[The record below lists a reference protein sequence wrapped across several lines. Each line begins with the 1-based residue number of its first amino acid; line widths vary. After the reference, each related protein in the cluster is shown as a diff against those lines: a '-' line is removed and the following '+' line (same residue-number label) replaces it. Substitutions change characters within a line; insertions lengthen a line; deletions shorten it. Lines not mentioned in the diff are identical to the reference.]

1 MALTPPKATD
11 LFSDIDS
18 PKAAAVAMDEFN
30 TELGKSLSAGISDPS
45 QIMAVKSGNVSFAQ
59 ASMSSSGATSQL
71 EALVANK
78 SLSPEVIS
86 SLTTALATQRGVSG
100 DIAKEITTTSPLS
113 TSFAAFDL
121 EAPAKLLTPRP
132 TPLRNRIPR
141 KKGIGTSHRVKRIL
155 GYTGTG
161 TGGQGQIWPGIN
173 ETTQN
178 NFAPGAAN
186 AYYLER
192 GPQISYTAD
201 DLVLP
206 YNSYSLSDQVS
217 FDANFSG
224 LGYQDL
230 RQLSSTSTLYATM
243 LMEERMMLMARGT
256 ASGYSGALS
265 APTFAVGTRAAA
277 GSEVALTATTYYV
290 NVTAD
295 AGISYSGFGE
305 SILGTQASQAVSS
318 GGVLTV
324 TVSAANAV
332 VGALGYNIYV
342 GTTTGAANLHYIG
355 TLKGTGTFVVNGVG
369 GNSLGNNGIINTTGA
384 LASRASADTS
394 AYATG
399 YDGILPTVLG
409 PNSGAI
415 NQINSTFSTSNP
427 GVEFQN
433 VFASLYNA
441 VKADPDEILLNGS
454 DRKQLS
460 DAIKSGSTANYR
472 LNIENPGEGGIT
484 YGSVVTGLQNE
495 VTGKSLAL
503 TVHPWLPQ
511 GVSPVLSYTLPI
523 PDTEVSD
530 VWANFLVQDYMG
542 IQWPVNQFTYD
553 FSTYFRGTFF
563 CTAPAWNG
571 VVSGIVSA

>member
-1 MALTPPKATD
+1 MTLQAPKATD
-11 LFSDIDS
+11 LFGDVT
-18 PKAAAVAMDEFN
+18 PREAVERMEDFTN
-30 TELGKSLSAGISDPS
+30 ELSKSLSSASSVPGQAPQADPT
-45 QIMAVKSGNVSFAQ
+45 AA
-59 ASMSSSGATSQL
+59 L

-78 SLSPEVIS
+78 SLSPEAS
-86 SLTTALATQRGVSG
+86 SGLQTALAAQRLAMQ
-100 DIAKEITTTSPLS
+100 DIQKEITLTSPLS

-121 EAPAKLLTPRP
+121 EAPAKMLTPRP

-161 TGGQGQIWPGIN
+161 TGGVGNTWPGIT
-173 ETTQN
+173 ESTTTAFGSI
-178 NFAPGAAN
+178 NF
-186 AYYLER
+186 ER
-192 GPQISYTAD
+192 GPQISYASD
-201 DLVLP
+201 DLILP
-206 YNSYSLSDQVS
+206 YNSYSLSDAVS

-265 APTFAVGTRAAA
+265 APTFT
-277 GSEVALTATTYYV
+277 TATPVASATQTALAATDYFV

-295 AGISYSGFGE
+295 AGISGSGFGE
-305 SILGTQASQAVSS
+305 SILGTESAAITVAT
-318 GGVLTV
+318 GDVLTV
-324 TVSAANAV
+324 TVSTPVA
-332 VGALGYNIYV
+332 GALGYNIYV
-342 GTTTGAANLHYIG
+342 GTVTGAANLKYQG
-355 TLKGTGTFVVNGVG
+355 TLKGTGTFTIQGATSIQRT
-369 GNSLGNNGIINTTGA
+369 GNTAPFTTSGA
-384 LASRASADTS
+384 AASRATADTS

-409 PNSGAI
+409 PNSGFNNA
-415 NQINSTFSTSNP
+415 INSTFSTANP
-427 GVEFQN
+427 GAEFQT
-433 VFASLYNA
+433 VFAGLYDA
-441 VKADPDEILLNGS
+441 VKGDPDLVLLNGS

-472 LNIENPGEGGIT
+472 LTIDNPGTGGTT

-495 VTGKSLAL
+495 VTGKSIGLE
-503 TVHPWLPQ
+503 VHPWLPQ
-511 GVSPVLSYTLPI
+511 GVAPVLSFTLPI

-530 VWANFLVQDYMG
+530 VWANFMVQDYMG
-542 IQWPVNQFTYD
+542 IQWPVTQFQYE

>member
-1 MALTPPKATD
+1 MALNAPKVAD
-11 LFSDIDS
+11 LFSDAS
-18 PKAAAVAMDEFN
+18 PKEAAERFEEFS
-30 TELGKSLSAGISDPS
+30 TELSKSLSNASHVPGQAPTTDPL
-45 QIMAVKSGNVSFAQ
+45 
-59 ASMSSSGATSQL
+59 ATM

-78 SLSPEVIS
+78 SLSAEAS
-86 SLTTALATQRGVSG
+86 AGLNNALAAQRVAMQ
-100 DIAKEITTTSPLS
+100 DIQKEITLTSPLN

-161 TGGQGQIWPGIN
+161 TGGQGQIWPGIT
-173 ETTQN
+173 ESTQN
-178 NFAPGAAN
+178 NFAGGGSTP
-186 AYYLER
+186 LELIR

-201 DLVLP
+201 DLILP

-256 ASGYSGALS
+256 ASGYSGVIA
-265 APTFAVGTRAAA
+265 APTALVASSPAAS
-277 GSEVALTATTYYV
+277 GSQTALASGTYYV
-290 NVTAD
+290 YVTAD
-295 AGISYSGFGE
+295 AGISANGFGE
-305 SILGTQASQAVSS
+305 SI
-318 GGVLTV
+318 
-324 TVSAANAV
+324 VSAVASETVATGDVLV
-332 VGALGYNIYV
+332 VSFTGSTGALGYNIYV
-342 GTTTGAANLHYIG
+342 GTATGTANCTYVGTVKGALSVTIQGASATNLPANNFAFSTTGAA
-355 TLKGTGTFVVNGVG
+355 
-369 GNSLGNNGIINTTGA
+369 
-384 LASRASADTS
+384 ASRANTNTS

-409 PNSGAI
+409 PNTGFNNA
-415 NQINSTFSTSNP
+415 INSTFSTANP
-427 GVEFQN
+427 GVEFQT
-433 VFASLYNA
+433 VFANLYQN
-441 VKADPDEILLNGS
+441 VKADPDMVLMNGN

-460 DAIKSGSTANYR
+460 DAIKNGSTANYR
-472 LNIENPGEGGIT
+472 LVINQPGETGTT
-484 YGSVVTGLQNE
+484 YGSIVTGLQNE
-495 VTGKSLAL
+495 VTGKAVDIM
-503 TVHPWLPQ
+503 VHPWLNS
-511 GVSPVLSYTLPI
+511 GVAPVLSFTLPI
-523 PDTEVSD
+523 PDTQVSD

-542 IQWPVNQFTYD
+542 IQWPVTQFTYD

-571 VVSGIVSA
+571 AVSGIIPA

>member
-1 MALTPPKATD
+1 MATEM
-11 LFSDIDS
+11 
-18 PKAAAVAMDEFN
+18 PKAADLFDSATPVEAAQKMEEYTDL
-30 TELGKSLSAGISDPS
+30 LGKALSNASHVPGQAPTKDP
-45 QIMAVKSGNVSFAQ
+45 MAA
-59 ASMSSSGATSQL
+59 M
-71 EALVANK
+71 EALAASK
-78 SLSPEVIS
+78 SLTPDAAAG
-86 SLTTALATQRGVSG
+86 LQNALAAQRLAMQ
-100 DIAKEITTTSPLS
+100 DIQKEITTTSPLS

-141 KKGIGTSHRVKRIL
+141 KKGVGTSHRVKRIT

-161 TGGQGQIWPGIN
+161 TGGQGQIWPGIT

-178 NFAPGAAN
+178 NFAPGGAN
-186 AYYLER
+186 GLYLER

-243 LMEERMMLMARGT
+243 LMEERMMLFARGT
-256 ASGYSGALS
+256 ASGYSGAIA
-265 APTFAVGTRAAA
+265 APTALVASSPAATGTQTALAA
-277 GSEVALTATTYYV
+277 GVYYV
-290 NVTAD
+290 YITAD
-295 AGISYSGFGE
+295 AGISQNGFGE
-305 SILGTQASQAVSS
+305 SI
-318 GGVLTV
+318 
-324 TVSAANAV
+324 VSAVASETVASGDV
-332 VGALGYNIYV
+332 LSVSFTGSTGALGYNVYV
-342 GTTTGAANLHYIG
+342 GTATGTANCKLQGTVKGGTTVIIQGAAATNLPA
-355 TLKGTGTFVVNGVG
+355 
-369 GNSLGNNGIINTTGA
+369 NNFAFSTSGA
-384 LASRASADTS
+384 AASRANADTS

-409 PNSGAI
+409 PNTGFNNAI
-415 NQINSTFSTSNP
+415 NSAFSTSNP
-427 GVEFQN
+427 GVEFQD
-433 VFASLYNA
+433 VFAGLYEN
-441 VKADPDEILLNGS
+441 VKADPDIVLLNGN

-460 DAIKSGSTANYR
+460 DAIKSGSNANYR
-472 LNIENPGEGGIT
+472 LVINNPGDGGTT
-484 YGSVVTGLQNE
+484 YGSIVTGLQNE
-495 VTGKSLAL
+495 VTGKAVDLM
-503 TVHPWLPQ
+503 VHPWLNS
-511 GVSPVLSYTLPI
+511 GVAPVLSWTLPI

-542 IQWPVNQFTYD
+542 IQWPVTQFTYD

-571 VVSGIVSA
+571 AVSGIQQA

>member
-1 MALTPPKATD
+1 MAEMPRAKD
-11 LFSDIDS
+11 LFGDATPIE
-18 PKAAAVAMDEFN
+18 AAQKMEEF
-30 TELGKSLSAGISDPS
+30 TEVLGKSLSNSSAVPGQAPAVDP
-45 QIMAVKSGNVSFAQ
+45 
-59 ASMSSSGATSQL
+59 TTQL
-71 EALVANK
+71 EALAANK
-78 SLSPEVIS
+78 SLAPD
-86 SLTTALATQRGVSG
+86 ALAGLNNALASQRLAMQEIQK
-100 DIAKEITTTSPLS
+100 DITLTSPLS

-141 KKGIGTSHRVKRIL
+141 KKGVGTSHRVKRIL

-161 TGGQGQIWPGIN
+161 TGGVGQTWPGIT
-173 ETTQN
+173 ETSTQAFGSIN
-178 NFAPGAAN
+178 
-186 AYYLER
+186 YER
-192 GPQISYTAD
+192 GKLISYAAD

-206 YNSYSLSDQVS
+206 YNSYSLSDSVS

-265 APTFAVGTRAAA
+265 APTFALASPVAS
-277 GSEVALTATTYYV
+277 GSQTAIAATTYYV

-295 AGISYSGFGE
+295 AGISGSGFGE
-305 SILGTQASQAVSS
+305 SILGTEANTVVAS
-318 GGVLTV
+318 GDVLTV
-324 TVSAANAV
+324 TVSTAV
-332 VGALGYNIYV
+332 AGALGYNIYV
-342 GTTTGAANLHYIG
+342 GTATGAANLKYQG
-355 TLKGTGTFVVNGVG
+355 TLRGTGTFTIQGAGALV
-369 GNSLGNNGIINTTGA
+369 SGNNAALTTTGA
-384 LASRASADTS
+384 AASRATADTS

-409 PNSGAI
+409 ANSGYN

-427 GVEFQN
+427 GAEYQT
-433 VFASLYNA
+433 VFARLYDS
-441 VKADPDEILLNGS
+441 VKADPDLVLLNGN

-472 LNIENPGEGGIT
+472 LTINDPGTGGNT
-484 YGSVVTGLQNE
+484 YGSIVTGLQNE
-495 VTGKSLAL
+495 VTGKAVDLE
-503 TVHPWLPQ
+503 VHPWLPQ
-511 GVSPVLSYTLPI
+511 GVSPVLSFTLPI

-530 VWANFLVQDYMG
+530 VWSNFMVQDYMG
-542 IQWPVNQFTYD
+542 IQWPVTQFAYE

-571 VVSGIVSA
+571 AVSGITSA

>member
-1 MALTPPKATD
+1 MALQA
-11 LFSDIDS
+11 
-18 PKAAAVAMDEFN
+18 PKAADLFDGASPVEAAERMEEFQGVLNKALANGSTTPGQAPTDPVAAMEA
-30 TELGKSLSAGISDPS
+30 LAISKSLSAE
-45 QIMAVKSGNVSFAQ
+45 
-59 ASMSSSGATSQL
+59 ASA
-71 EALVANK
+71 
-78 SLSPEVIS
+78 SLQN
-86 SLTTALATQRGVSG
+86 ALAAQRGAMG
-100 DIAKEITTTSPLS
+100 DLNKEITLTTPLS

-141 KKGIGTSHRVKRIL
+141 KKGVGTSHRVKRIL

-161 TGGQGQIWPGIN
+161 TGGVGNLWPGIT
-173 ETTQN
+173 ESTTN
-178 NFAPGAAN
+178 TFGGLT
-186 AYYLER
+186 LER
-192 GPQISYTAD
+192 GPQISYAAD

-206 YNSYSLSDQVS
+206 YNSYSLSDSVS

-265 APTFAVGTRAAA
+265 APTFALTSPVATASQTALAAA
-277 GSEVALTATTYYV
+277 TYYV

-295 AGISYSGFGE
+295 AGISGNGFGE
-305 SILGTQASQAVSS
+305 SILGTEASTAVAS
-318 GGVLTV
+318 GDVLAI
-324 TVSAANAV
+324 TVSTAV
-332 VGALGYNIYV
+332 TGALGYNIYV
-342 GTTTGAANLHYIG
+342 GTTTGAANLKYQG
-355 TLKGTGTFVVNGVG
+355 TLKGTGTFYIQGAG
-369 GNSLGNNGIINTTGA
+369 TSGLTGNNAAYSTSGA
-384 LASRASADTS
+384 AASRASADTS

-415 NQINSTFSTSNP
+415 NAINSAFSTSNP
-427 GVEFQN
+427 GVEFQS
-433 VFASLYNA
+433 VFATMYQA
-441 VKADPDEILLNGS
+441 VKADPDVVLLNGN

-460 DAIKSGSTANYR
+460 DAIKNGSTANYR
-472 LNIENPGEGGIT
+472 LVINDPGAGGTT
-484 YGSVVTGLQNE
+484 YGSIVTGLQNE
-495 VTGKSLAL
+495 VTGKAVDLM
-503 TVHPWLPQ
+503 VHPWLNQ
-511 GVSPVLSYTLPI
+511 GVAPVLSFTLPI

-530 VWANFLVQDYMG
+530 VWANFMVQDYMG
-542 IQWPVNQFTYD
+542 IQWPVVQFTYD

-571 VVSGIVSA
+571 AVSGIVAA